1 MEVFGKKINS
11 IQTKHDHPLLIQ
23 DIGMGHQPGPIWC
36 VRALSLFIDMH
47 GLSSQ
52 MYPHTAHTQI
62 GCDEAIIVTSSVLLT
77 R

>member
-1 MEVFGKKINS
+1 
-11 IQTKHDHPLLIQ
+11 
-23 DIGMGHQPGPIWC
+23 MGHQPGPIWC